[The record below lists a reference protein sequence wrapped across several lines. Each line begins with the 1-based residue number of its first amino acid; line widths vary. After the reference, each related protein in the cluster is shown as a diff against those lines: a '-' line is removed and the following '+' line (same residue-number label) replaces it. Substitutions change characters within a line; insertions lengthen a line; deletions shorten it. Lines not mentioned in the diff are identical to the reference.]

1 MNKEKVIKG
10 LNQHCNG
17 SMYDRC
23 GECPYYKFSN
33 EPFECRDELLEDIF
47 TLLEGQKPIESID
60 FGDKTE
66 IMANLEGLTWDDWRM
81 YHSDTEV
88 QNIAKSAFD
97 LLIELLKEQEAKE
110 VKESTNMYTGLPIT
124 HCPKCGVSLDRYLYG
139 RQHEG
144 QINYC
149 PMCGQ
154 AVKWHD

>member
-1 MNKEKVIKG
+1 MYYRLEIK
-10 LNQHCNG
+10 
-17 SMYDRC
+17 
-23 GECPYYKFSN
+23 
-33 EPFECRDELLEDIF
+33 CRDCGYSVNKCGHSKCHQDCAKDAIALLKEQ
-47 TLLEGQKPIESID
+47 EAIESIN
-60 FGDKTE
+60 FGDKTD

-88 QNIAKSAFD
+88 QNIAKSVFD
-97 LLIELLKEQEAKE
+97 LLIALLKEQEAKE

-139 RQHEG
+139 RKLFG

-154 AVKWHD
+154 KVTWNDIN